1 VARQQ
6 HHQNRSSNQNRVSD
20 RRQGHA
26 TRERI
31 TLGPQMMR
39 QDEEGRSQQEQTER
53 CVNDV
58 GLVAKEDSADDEIED
73 LSAHFEMLNE
83 QLAQLEDQ
91 AEREALQ

>member
-1 VARQQ
+1 
-6 HHQNRSSNQNRVSD
+6 
-20 RRQGHA
+20 
-26 TRERI
+26 
-31 TLGPQMMR
+31 MMR
-39 QDEEGRSQQEQTER
+39 QDEEGRSQQEQNER

-58 GLVAKEDSADDEIED
+58 GVAGIDGRNAGDSADDEIED